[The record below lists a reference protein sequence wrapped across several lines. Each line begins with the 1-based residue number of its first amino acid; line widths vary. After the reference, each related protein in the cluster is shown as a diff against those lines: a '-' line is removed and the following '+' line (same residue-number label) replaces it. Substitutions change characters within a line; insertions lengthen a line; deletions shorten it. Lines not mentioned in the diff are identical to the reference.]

1 MDESVSTSPTLRI
14 TVNKMTG
21 DMQFVG
27 IFYIIIG
34 ALQCLSIIGAII
46 GIPLII
52 CGLRLRESADSFRGY
67 LTTNDTGMLENALER
82 QSRFFFIQK
91 VLLIIS
97 IVIFVLYIIL
107 IIVFG
112 ISMFTSMSHY
122 RSIWINYC
130 YWGMLNAPL

>member
-1 MDESVSTSPTLRI
+1 MDESVSVSPILQI

-34 ALQCLSIIGAII
+34 ALQCLSIIGAIV

-91 VLLIIS
+91 ILLIIS
-97 IVIFVLYIIL
+97 IVIFVLYIIF

-122 RSIWINYC
+122 RSI
-130 YWGMLNAPL
+130 

>member
-1 MDESVSTSPTLRI
+1 MDESVTASPTLRI

-34 ALQCLSIIGAII
+34 ALQCLSIIGAIV

-52 CGLRLRESADSFRGY
+52 CGLRLRESADAFRGY
-67 LTTNDTGMLENALER
+67 LTTNDSGMLESALER

-97 IVIFVLYIIL
+97 IVIFVLYIIF

-122 RSIWINYC
+122 RSI
-130 YWGMLNAPL
+130 

>member
-1 MDESVSTSPTLRI
+1 MDQSVSISPTLQI

-34 ALQCLSIIGAII
+34 ALQCLSIVGAII

-67 LTTNDTGMLENALER
+67 LTTNDSAMLESALER
-82 QSRFFFIQK
+82 EGKFFFIQK

-97 IVIFVLYIIL
+97 IVVFVLYIIFL
-107 IIVFG
+107 IVFG

-122 RSIWINYC
+122 RSI
-130 YWGMLNAPL
+130 

>member
-1 MDESVSTSPTLRI
+1 MDESVSVSPTLQI

-34 ALQCLSIIGAII
+34 ALQCLSIIGAVI

-67 LTTNDTGMLENALER
+67 LTTNDTGMLENALSF
-82 QSRFFFIQK
+82 QSIFFFIQK

-97 IVIFVLYIIL
+97 IVLFVLYIV
-107 IIVFG
+107 IIIIFG
-112 ISMFTSMSHY
+112 ISMFSTMSHY
-122 RSIWINYC
+122 RSI
-130 YWGMLNAPL
+130 